1 MVLTIF
7 LGSIFILVGY
17 MCFLSLPSNQDRIT
31 NDEVHY
37 VPFQTSFEHIV
48 VEDGW
53 DISLFLGEGL
63 NLGNEMFWLRGDEEK
78 LKETSTKMAPNGIR
92 MSKYY
97 PGYDDKNLL
106 SKIEIKNDTLF
117 FRRIKVVPMSIR
129 RIEVNLSTLS
139 SLDVSGSSS
148 VAIGPKRKYYED
160 DSIMNLGHFTLN
172 TKEEAKIRISALAI
186 DQLTLNAQGFSIVTL
201 AFLRRPL
208 TEGKRFVELK
218 SDVSLS
224 GSSVM
229 EISGE
234 DITLSNYEIED
245 EAILVHSF
253 TSVETVYGKKFS
265 KYYTDQLNKQTNVS
279 STSSN

>member
-7 LGSIFILVGY
+7 LGFIFILVGY
-17 MCFLSLPSNQDRIT
+17 MCFLFMPSNQDRIT

-37 VPFQTSFEHIV
+37 VPFQSSFKHIV
-48 VEDGW
+48 VEAGW

-97 PGYDDKNLL
+97 PGYDDKSLL

-129 RIEVNLSTLS
+129 RIEVNLSTFS
-139 SLDVSGSSS
+139 SLDVSGNSS

-160 DSIMNLGHFTLN
+160 DSIMNLGNFTLN

-186 DQLTLNAQGFSIVTL
+186 DQLTLNAQGFSTVTL

-265 KYYTDQLNKQTNVS
+265 KYYTHQLNKQTNAS